1 MCLASALAGLEKCKK
16 KREKNTV
23 VNEGEKEINWK
34 EKYQTSDAH
43 SVVTSDSCPGYLL
56 WSVKPAPG
64 HVQILQSY
72 AEMGK
77 PDPSPTSIFISKRKY

>member
-1 MCLASALAGLEKCKK
+1 M
-16 KREKNTV
+16 REK
-23 VNEGEKEINWK
+23 KEINWK
-34 EKYQTSDAH
+34 EKCQRSDAH
-43 SVVTSDSCPGYLL
+43 SVVTCYYCSDSCLGYLL
-56 WSVKPAPG
+56 WSVKPALG